1 MTATSANRRL
11 AASAKQDTAEVLVR
25 PFPAM
30 RCRADGF
37 CGTSTTRHVGRWQ
50 LRVLGR
56 RATAAA
62 MSRAAAGARVRA
74 GAVLRCAREQD
85 GLRVSSLKMLGA
97 CPHAHERWK
106 RALASTA

>member
-11 AASAKQDTAEVLVR
+11 AAGAKQDTAEVLVR
-25 PFPAM
+25 PFPAT
-30 RCRADGF
+30 RGRADGF
-37 CGTSTTRHVGRWQ
+37 CGTGATRRIRRWQ

-62 MSRAAAGARVRA
+62 MSRAAAVARLRA

-85 GLRVSSLKMLGA
+85 GLRVSSLEMLGA
-97 CPHAHERWK
+97 RPRTQERWK
-106 RALASTA
+106 RALAKAA